1 MKYKSIGACS
11 LAVLMSAVSIKAQTI
26 DYSDINNWAAH
37 GQKHDLSDTI
47 ATPFLANSDTKNVNV
62 FFVHP
67 TTYQDFDKFEQAPN
81 ADIRDEALNRETDKS
96 TILFQAS
103 CFNNAGAVY
112 APRYRQANLSVFFK
126 PNNKNRAALDLAY
139 ADVKAAFE
147 YFLNNINNNKPFII
161 ASHSQGT
168 VHAVNLIKEF
178 IDGKPLQQKMLAA
191 YLIGMPVKKNEFTNC
206 KPCAIASEANC
217 FVSWRTYLHGEEGAA
232 YLKLEVPNSIVVTN
246 PINWRIDSLPATA
259 SKQVAVIKSFTKPI
273 AYDAKVVAHN
283 NILWITK
290 PKFKGSIF
298 LRKSKIKNLHKGDIN
313 LFYESIR
320 KNLVERILAYE
331 SK

>member
-1 MKYKSIGACS
+1 MKYKCIGVLF
-11 LAVLMSAVSIKAQTI
+11 LASVISNVSIKAQTI

-47 ATPFLANSDTKNVNV
+47 AKPFLVNAETKNVNV

-67 TTYQDFDKFEQAPN
+67 TTYQDFDKFELAPN
-81 ADIRDEALNRETDKS
+81 ADIKDEALNKETDKS
-96 TILFQAS
+96 TILYQAS

-126 PNNKNRAALDLAY
+126 PSSKNKPALDLAY
-139 ADVKAAFE
+139 TDVKTAFE
-147 YFLNNINNNKPFII
+147 YFLNNINGNKPFII

-168 VHAVNLIKEF
+168 VHAVSLIKEF
-178 IDGKPLQQKMLAA
+178 IDGKPLQQRLVAA
-191 YLIGMPVKKNEFTNC
+191 YLIGMPVKKNEFNSC

-232 YLKLEVPNSIVVTN
+232 YLKLETPSSIVVTN
-246 PINWRIDSLPATA
+246 PISWAIDSLPATA
-259 SKQVAVIKSFTKPI
+259 SKQIAVIKSFTRPI
-273 AYDAKVVAHN
+273 AYDATVVKYN

-298 LRKSKIKNLHKGDIN
+298 LRKAKIKNLHKGDIN

-320 KNLVERILAYE
+320 KNLVERIDNF
-331 SK
+331 K